1 MLDSLICCKLFP
13 ELHYM
18 DDDEIAYVLGIS
30 HYSCEG
36 MTGLDVQELFDFLR
50 ASRTFYGNPFIYWQE
65 MRDRNM
71 REPDDYQQVLL
82 AILRFGSRSR
92 PRASRVG

>member
-1 MLDSLICCKLFP
+1 MDALICCKLFP

-18 DDDEIAYVLGIS
+18 DDDNLAYVLGIS

-36 MTGLDVQELFDFLR
+36 MTKLDVQELFDFLR
-50 ASRTFYGNPFIYWQE
+50 ATRTMHGNPFNYWQE
-65 MRDRNM
+65 TRDRNM

-82 AILRFGSRSR
+82 AIISFGRKSR
-92 PRASRVG
+92 PRAPRVC